1 MTENIIATTGG
12 DAADKSATMKSFKLE
27 FTGGQETVSIS
38 RGEEEEEDN
47 VDGDSTC
54 VSEAVKIDLEI
65 CDDSDQ
71 ATAL

>member
-38 RGEEEEEDN
+38 RGEEDN